1 MRDRKKTS
9 RPATVTKHSSGTM
22 SASDSPC
29 DRQGAGCGYLTR
41 RAALAMAGAG
51 VPAAAWL
58 GTSSPASSSPL
69 AQLEKELVQARNE
82 YEWWDERLLQINSA
96 IPLDL
101 SERMSPGDDAAK
113 AAVDEWCRL
122 HGEDYAESKASEALK
137 RQWAASRGICAEVA
151 TDLAGL
157 MVQAQALATR
167 TVYFDPELL
176 PRLMDGFILG
186 LGFLGPAVAHH
197 AASDARLVAACEAWN
212 AALDEVRSALRA
224 VDEIDIPDWAR
235 GVLWV
240 SDPELHRAIINEQ
253 DRTGYRAARERYQ
266 ATWKR
271 VEPIEDVV
279 PLMTASSVSGLKAQ
293 ASTLM
298 HELHFLGEMQH
309 PIFVASRTGMAL
321 VRGLERLGARRTVD
335 LHEWWETE
343 ADDPP
348 IPIQ

>member
-1 MRDRKKTS
+1 
-9 RPATVTKHSSGTM
+9 M
-22 SASDSPC
+22 SASDSLS

-41 RAALAMAGAG
+41 RAALTMVGAG

-69 AQLEKELVQARNE
+69 AQLGRELVQAMDE
-82 YEWWDERLLQINSA
+82 YEWWNERALQIDSA
-96 IPLDL
+96 IPSDL
-101 SERMSPGDDAAK
+101 SERLSPGDDAAK

-122 HGEDYAESKASEALK
+122 NGLDHAESKASEALK

-186 LGFLGPAVAHH
+186 LGFLGPTVAHH
-197 AASDARLVAACEAWN
+197 AASDARLISTCDAWH

-253 DRTGYRAARERYQ
+253 DRTGYRAARERSH
-266 ATWKR
+266 ATWER

-279 PLMTASSVSGLKAQ
+279 PLMTASSVSGLRAQ

-298 HELHFLGEMQH
+298 HEFHFLGKRH
-309 PIFVASRTGMAL
+309 PSHFVASRTGMAL